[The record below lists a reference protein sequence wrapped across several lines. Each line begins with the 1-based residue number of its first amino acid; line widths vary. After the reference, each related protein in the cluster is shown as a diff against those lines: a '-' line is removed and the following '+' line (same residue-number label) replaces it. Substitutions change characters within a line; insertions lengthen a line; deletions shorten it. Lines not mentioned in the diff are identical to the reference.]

1 MSSTLTTYSN
11 NINTTYPYPGVDN
24 DTQGFR
30 DNFANIKNSLNV
42 AAGEIGNLLQGA
54 VKTTDTINDFNR
66 NVIYKPTLQG
76 EGYLIGQV
84 TDTNSNSPV
93 SGNVTV
99 NLLDGSYQTMEVS
112 GNTTVSFSNWPI
124 GNGRIYGN
132 VRLQVSNADPNTT
145 STVAFS
151 GVKRDTSTSTYTLT
165 TAMNTSSI
173 FFDVWSPD
181 NGSNVFL
188 KYLGGP
194 FV

>member
-76 EGYLIGQV
+76 EGYTVNNAG
-84 TDTNSNSPV
+84 SV
-93 SGNVTV
+93 SGAVTV
-99 NLLDGSYQTMEVS
+99 DLLLGSYQQLQVN
-112 GNTTVSFSNWPI
+112 GNATVSFSNWPGVNKYANI
-124 GNGRIYGN
+124 
-132 VRLQVSNADPNTT
+132 RLEVANANTNTT

>member
-1 MSSTLTTYSN
+1 
-11 NINTTYPYPGVDN
+11 
-24 DTQGFR
+24 
-30 DNFANIKNSLNV
+30 
-42 AAGEIGNLLQGA
+42 
-54 VKTTDTINDFNR
+54 
-66 NVIYKPTLQG
+66 
-76 EGYLIGQV
+76 
-84 TDTNSNSPV
+84 
-93 SGNVTV
+93 
-99 NLLDGSYQTMEVS
+99 
-112 GNTTVSFSNWPI
+112 VSFSNWPGVNKYANI
-124 GNGRIYGN
+124 
-132 VRLQVSNADPNTT
+132 RLEVANANTNTT